1 MSSHTYILYST
12 TLNKFYIGACHK
24 DIDQRIEN
32 HNAGVYGS
40 KSFTSNTNDWVLFLK
55 FDCDDYAHAIRLER
69 KIKSMR
75 SSVYIRNLNTYAEL
89 RDKIFNETRSS

>member
-12 TLNKFYIGACHK
+12 TLNKFYIGACHE
-24 DIDQRIEN
+24 DLDQRIEN
-32 HNAGVYGS
+32 HNAGAYGS
-40 KSFTSNTNDWVLFLK
+40 KSFTSNTKDWVLFLK

-75 SSVYIRNLNTYAEL
+75 SSVYIRNLAKYAEL
-89 RDKIFNETRSS
+89 QDKIFKETRGT

>member
-24 DIDQRIEN
+24 DLDQRIEN
-32 HNAGVYGS
+32 HNAGAYGS

-55 FDCDDYAHAIRLER
+55 FDCDDYAHEIRLER
-69 KIKSMR
+69 KIKSMK